1 MLEAKEEEDGEKVIV
16 DNFKEKCLRML
27 FLKGTMTGKSSVHR
41 TKSKKIGS

>member
-1 MLEAKEEEDGEKVIV
+1 MLEAKEEEDGEKVVV
-16 DNFKEKCLRML
+16 DNFKEKCLRM

>member
-1 MLEAKEEEDGEKVIV
+1 MEAKEEDDSEKVVV
-16 DNFKEKCLRML
+16 DNFKVNCFRTL